1 MTSARSLQKKS
12 NNDTADDGES
22 TGAEAGSG
30 AYGNLRG
37 DSGDTRSLSRD
48 NGRGEDGGRRL
59 SRGDERGGRVDGLD
73 GAGGAGGPDRGGG
86 GGVESEAGGGDDGDL
101 GGGGGRARGES
112 DGLDAGLGGHNDA
125 AVLTLV
131 LAAVLTTILGM
142 DDVER
147 VGVLEDAGV
156 TLVPQDE
163 AVDGLVTK
171 SGIDSPGVLVVSVGN
186 AAGNVGDG
194 DLSALGRTTDQVDR
208 DSTSGIL
215 LGSLPGDLEGRASNN
230 VLVRLRRVDGVEV
243 GGLLLSD
250 GSSGHGQESGSS
262 SEEAHLDWL
271 NIDLFFVAKNG
282 CRRRER
288 GAVEAV
294 ERVTVEI
301 VLI

>member
-1 MTSARSLQKKS
+1 MAWMVLVVLVVQI
-12 NNDTADDGES
+12 
-22 TGAEAGSG
+22 GAEVVV
-30 AYGNLRG
+30 LRAKLEVVMIG
-37 DSGDTRSLSRD
+37 TS
-48 NGRGEDGGRRL
+48 
-59 SRGDERGGRVDGLD
+59 
-73 GAGGAGGPDRGGG
+73 
-86 GGVESEAGGGDDGDL
+86 VEE
-101 GGGGGRARGES
+101 
-112 DGLDAGLGGHNDA
+112 
-125 AVLTLV
+125 
-131 LAAVLTTILGM
+131 
-142 DDVER
+142 VER

-171 SGIDSPGVLVVSVGN
+171 SGIDSPGVLVVSIGN

-208 DSTSGIL
+208 DSTGGIL

-230 VLVRLRRVDGVEV
+230 VLVGLRRVDGVEV

-250 GSSGHGQESGSS
+250 GSSGHGQEGGNS

-271 NIDLFFVAKNG
+271 NIDLFFLAKNG
-282 CRRRER
+282 CRRREK

>member
-1 MTSARSLQKKS
+1 MTPARSLQKKS

-22 TGAEAGSG
+22 TGTEAGSG

-59 SRGDERGGRVDGLD
+59 SRDDERGGRVDGLD

-86 GGVESEAGGGDDGDL
+86 GGVESEAGGGDDRDL

-112 DGLDAGLGGHNDA
+112 DGLDAGLGGHDDA

-131 LAAVLTTILGM
+131 VAAVLTTILGL

-171 SGIDSPGVLVVSVGN
+171 SGIDSPGVLVVSIGN

-208 DSTSGIL
+208 DSTGGIL

-230 VLVRLRRVDGVEV
+230 VLVGLRRVDGVEV

-250 GSSGHGQESGSS
+250 GSSGHGQEGGNS

-271 NIDLFFVAKNG
+271 NIDLFFLAKNG
-282 CRRRER
+282 CRRREK